1 MTDIHYNLI
10 VNALSGDLE
19 AKFTLVKEY
28 EPMIRKY
35 SYINGVFNEDL
46 NEFLKDY
53 MFLNITKFNIKN
65 KSNSK

>member
-1 MTDIHYNLI
+1 MTDILYNLI

-19 AKFTLVKEY
+19 AKFKLVKEY

-35 SYINGVFNEDL
+35 SYINGVFNADL

>member
-19 AKFTLVKEY
+19 AKFKLVKEY

-46 NEFLKDY
+46 N
-53 MFLNITKFNIKN
+53 
-65 KSNSK
+65 